1 TEDGEVTAVDA
12 TTGDVVWATEV
23 PGDPLGGTAVVNDLV
38 FTALLDG
45 TVLAL
50 DRATGDIVWT
60 FAAGGGVNGWMSVA
74 GDEIFVPVGNAAPPQ
89 LLTLRL
95 G

>member
-1 TEDGEVTAVDA
+1 M
-12 TTGDVVWATEV
+12 
-23 PGDPLGGTAVVNDLV
+23 PGDPLGGTTVVNDLV

-50 DRATGDIVWT
+50 RPGDRRDRLDLD
-60 FAAGGGVNGWMSVA
+60 AGGGVNGWMAVA
-74 GDEIFVPVGNAAPPQ
+74 GDELFVPVGNAAPPQ